1 LYQYLRRITCDA
13 QFLSNSDKGFISI
26 GCVRGSALRLFYSA
40 AMEIKDRIVIVRLAM
55 LRKRRM
61 AHAPFAIT
69 ALLVRARRYA
79 RPSEGLMR
87 R

>member
-1 LYQYLRRITCDA
+1 M
-13 QFLSNSDKGFISI
+13 
-26 GCVRGSALRLFYSA
+26 GSAFQLFYSA

-55 LRKRRM
+55 LRERRM
-61 AHAPFAIT
+61 AGAPCAIIS
-69 ALLVRARRYA
+69 LLVRARRYA

>member
-1 LYQYLRRITCDA
+1 M
-13 QFLSNSDKGFISI
+13 
-26 GCVRGSALRLFYSA
+26 GSAFQLFYSA

-61 AHAPFAIT
+61 ARAPFAIT
-69 ALLVRARRYA
+69 ALLVRARRSA